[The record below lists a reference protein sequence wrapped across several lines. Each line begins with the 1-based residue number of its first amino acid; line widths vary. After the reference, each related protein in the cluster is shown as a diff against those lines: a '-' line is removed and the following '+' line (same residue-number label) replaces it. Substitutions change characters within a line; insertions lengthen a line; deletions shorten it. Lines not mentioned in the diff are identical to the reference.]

1 MQPGARAAVLS
12 PDAEAIDVAAR
23 GDPTIGDVVDEPDG
37 VKHIYVIRGRGEG
50 GRHTKCHNIGE
61 YEPGDR
67 FGKLVGGAPN

>member
-50 GRHTKCHNIGE
+50 GRHTKGHNVGE

>member
-23 GDPTIGDVVDEPDG
+23 RDPTIGNVVDEPDG
-37 VKHIYVIRGRGEG
+37 VEDIYVIRGRGEG
-50 GRHTKCHNIGE
+50 GRHTKCHNIRE

-67 FGKLVGGAPN
+67 FGKLV